1 MYKEVQ
7 KRDQLKRELTDLGE
21 ELNRNGDVFLAK
33 KKKLDEIE
41 AEVKAKEATLMRLR
55 AENELREAQHNQ
67 NTQNNQQENTQN
79 AEP

>member
-7 KRDQLKRELTDLGE
+7 KRDQLKRELTNLGE

-41 AEVKAKEATLMRLR
+41 AEVSAKEATLIRLR

-67 NTQNNQQENTQN
+67 NPQNN
-79 AEP
+79 